1 MEINLGIIYK
11 AESSSPLW
19 LARLFQH
26 HLLIDAPSIID
37 YYFFFLDF
45 SAQSILTPMLL
56 SYCFPE
62 KSQLC
67 LPE

>member
-1 MEINLGIIYK
+1 MEVNFGIIYK

-19 LARLFQH
+19 LARLFQYH
-26 HLLIDAPSIID
+26 SLIDAPSIIY
-37 YYFFFLDF
+37 YYFLFLDF
-45 SAQSILTPMLL
+45 SARSILTPMLL